1 MNEINQDAES
11 FGFLD
16 FEVLSEELEQESMR
30 YSRKLAE
37 EEEAV

>member
-1 MNEINQDAES
+1 MNDLYNDLES
-11 FGFLD
+11 FGFLN

-30 YSRKLAE
+30 YSRRLSE